1 MTESLWL
8 DEATTA
14 LVAKMPLTDIFNKF
28 LPGDFHPPLYYL
40 LMKFWIGV
48 FGSSEVSLR
57 TPSLIFALL
66 TVYLVYKM
74 YGKVWALLLATS
86 PLLFYYAQEARMYSM
101 AMFLVALAIFS
112 FVKITKRSRVEWW
125 VLFSISLFLIGATDY
140 VALLILPV
148 FWYLG
153 RGFWKKLLASHIILV
168 GFGVLWLPYFL
179 KQFSSGLQVSAEAPA
194 WSQLLG
200 QTSFKNLILIPV
212 KFMIGRVSLDDK
224 WLYVLVV
231 ELVGLLLGYLVY
243 RGREAPKI
251 IWLWLL
257 VPLALGVVIS
267 FWVPVLS
274 YFRFLFVLPAFY
286 VLVASGIKSKLF
298 LWLVLG
304 LNLLLIT
311 YYLLIPRFHREDWG
325 AAAIAIGNDQV
336 IFPADSQKEALIY
349 YRKGGQIVTEPSGK
363 RVWLSRYV
371 WQVFDPTDSVRKKI
385 ESLGYNKVSE
395 YSFNGVEFYLYAYR
409 N

>member
-148 FWYLG
+148 FWYLC

-179 KQFSSGLQVSAEAPA
+179 KQFSSGLQVSAESPA

-311 YYLLIPRFHREDWG
+311 
-325 AAAIAIGNDQV
+325 
-336 IFPADSQKEALIY
+336 
-349 YRKGGQIVTEPSGK
+349 
-363 RVWLSRYV
+363 
-371 WQVFDPTDSVRKKI
+371 
-385 ESLGYNKVSE
+385 
-395 YSFNGVEFYLYAYR
+395 
-409 N
+409 